1 MQEPSS
7 SPIMKIGKL
16 WKFLNKVLIIRN
28 LTSDFDYIDYAI
40 LID

>member
-16 WKFLNKVLIIRN
+16 CKFLNKVLIIRN
-28 LTSDFDYIDYAI
+28 ITSDFDYIDYAI